1 MKEFIIDN
9 TLLDIDTIYYIVEE
23 GVLLK
28 LSEESINNVVECRS
42 YLDKKI
48 VQSESPLYGINTGFG
63 SLYNVSI
70 EDKDLSKLQ
79 HNLIL
84 SHSCGVGEK
93 TPLAI
98 VKIILLLKIITLSK
112 GHSGIHLDTLNRL
125 IFFYNNDILPC
136 T

>member
-1 MKEFIIDN
+1 MKEFIIN
-9 TLLDIDTIYYIVEE
+9 NRLLDIEAIYKIIEKDLV
-23 GVLLK
+23 LK
-28 LSEESINNVVECRS
+28 LSDESINNVVECRN

-48 VQSESPLYGINTGFG
+48 TQSESPLYGINTGFG

-98 VKIILLLKIITLSK
+98 VKIMLLLKMALWVLLVIYL
-112 GHSGIHLDTLNRL
+112 L
-125 IFFYNNDILPC
+125 
-136 T
+136 